1 MAKKPVEPAEPT
13 QDEATERLMQEA
25 RRLISSLQAAGRLN
39 AIREDGT
46 VPVFYADEA
55 FNIALPYS
63 DIDSVQM
70 QMLARRTATDDTLMQ
85 QILDMVPSLKGRAL
99 LDVGSYT
106 GATAMMLHRFLT
118 PDETH
123 LFEPQNLMQEALATT
138 IAKNPDT
145 DNVTLHQVV
154 IDEDGQSITRNASR
168 PERLA
173 EVGYLRRE
181 GGKITAKSIDSLGI
195 KNVGMIHM
203 DFGNTKIYALEGAK
217 KTIEAD
223 RPVAIL
229 DLAGR
234 DANEIRDFF
243 EPFNYENQRVGRHA
257 MMFLPK

>member
-1 MAKKPVEPAEPT
+1 MAEKPVEPAQPT
-13 QDEATERLMQEA
+13 PEELTERLLNEA
-25 RRLISSLQAAGRLN
+25 RRLITSLQAAGRLN
-39 AIREDGT
+39 AIRPDGT

-55 FNIALPYS
+55 FDIALPYS
-63 DIDSVQM
+63 DIDSTQM
-70 QMLARRTATDDTLMQ
+70 QMLARRTAIDDTLMQ
-85 QILDMVPSLKGRAL
+85 QILDMVPSLKGRKL
-99 LDVGSYT
+99 LDIGSYT

-123 LFEPQNLMQEALATT
+123 MFEPQNLMQDALATT

-145 DNVTLHQVV
+145 DNVTLHQTV
-154 IDEDGQSITRNASR
+154 IDGDGASITRNASR

-181 GGKITAKSIDSLGI
+181 GGPITARSIDSLGLDNI
-195 KNVGMIHM
+195 GMIHM
-203 DFGNTKIYALEGAK
+203 DFGNTKLYALEGAK
-217 KTIEAD
+217 QTIERD
-223 RPVAIL
+223 RPVVIV

-243 EPFNYENQRVGRHA
+243 EPFDYENQRVGRHA